1 MSPPW
6 VAYKLYRKDGY
17 CTMEKR
23 DIAAE
28 LMQLRARMER
38 SQMDA
43 RAKERELLRFAD
55 ANMDRTQQS
64 RLQNVLQDRQ
74 ALQELLESE
83 SAKALL
89 RRLRQD
95 KK

>member
-1 MSPPW
+1 
-6 VAYKLYRKDGY
+6 
-17 CTMEKR
+17 
-23 DIAAE
+23 
-28 LMQLRARMER
+28 
-38 SQMDA
+38 MDA